1 VRQVGYAIHAERVTP
16 KKRTGRPS
24 QLKNEQIEELVA
36 YVTHSRASRQMSFAR
51 LAEGPFLHWNVGEYV
66 IRNALR
72 SRGYVRRIA
81 RAKPP
86 LSEANRQI
94 RRAWAEAHVGWTREE
109 WESILWSDETWVTG
123 GRHRRVWVTR
133 RPGEELDDTCL
144 VDKVRKKRG

>member
-24 QLKNEQIEELVA
+24 QLTNEQIEELVA

>member
-1 VRQVGYAIHAERVTP
+1 
-16 KKRTGRPS
+16 
-24 QLKNEQIEELVA
+24 
-36 YVTHSRASRQMSFAR
+36 MSFAR
-51 LAEGPFLHWNVGEYV
+51 LAEGPFSHWNVGEYV

-109 WESILWSDETWVTG
+109 WESIL
-123 GRHRRVWVTR
+123 
-133 RPGEELDDTCL
+133 
-144 VDKVRKKRG
+144 